1 MSTFPIWMLLTAR
14 VPPLAIAIAAVLAG
28 ASLSRADDAS
38 QARIVEVR
46 RIWDAAPHN
55 AFTDLVWRDGHWF
68 CVFREGAKH
77 VSPDGALRVLSSTDG
92 ATWSS
97 SALIRSTD
105 SDLRD
110 AKISIAPG
118 NRLMLCGAGALHEPV
133 NGMRHQS
140 YVWYSEDGRDWGEP
154 IPIGDPG
161 FWLWR
166 IVWHDDIAY
175 AVGYS
180 TALDRSTRTTRLY
193 RSTDGRTFEVIVP
206 ELNGAGR
213 SPGESSLLFD
223 SDGSS
228 LCIVR
233 HDDPKEP
240 AALLGS
246 SRSPYREWTW
256 KSLQTR
262 LGGPQ
267 VIRLPDGRLVVGGR
281 DSIGPPECNLWWLD
295 PETAK
300 LTTLATLP
308 SGGDTSYPGLVF
320 RDGLLWVS
328 YYSSHEEKTSIYLA
342 KVKLPD
348 ASDATR

>member
-1 MSTFPIWMLLTAR
+1 MPRLTLATPLMLA
-14 VPPLAIAIAAVLAG
+14 LAAIHFHPDE
-28 ASLSRADDAS
+28 SRAEDPG
-38 QARIVEVR
+38 QAEVISVR

-55 AFTDLVWRDGHWF
+55 AFTDLLWRDGRWF
-68 CVFREGAKH
+68 CVFREGERH
-77 VSPDGALRVLSSTDG
+77 VSPDGALRVLASPDG
-92 ATWSS
+92 ETWTS
-97 SALIRSTD
+97 SALIRSEH

-110 AKISIAPG
+110 AKITLAPD

-133 NGMRHQS
+133 NGLRHQS
-140 YVWYSEDGRDWGEP
+140 YIWYSNDGEDWGDA

-166 IVWHDDIAY
+166 VVWHDGAAY

-193 RSTDGRTFEVIVP
+193 RSTDGRKFEAIVP
-206 ELNGAGR
+206 ELNRAGR

-223 SDGSS
+223 KDGSA

-233 HDDPKEP
+233 HDDAKSS
-240 AALLGS
+240 AALLGTS
-246 SRSPYREWTW
+246 SAPYTEWTW
-256 KSLQTR
+256 TSLETR

-267 VIRLPDGRLVVGGR
+267 LIRLPDGRIMVGGR
-281 DSIGPPECNLWWLD
+281 HYVGQAKTNLWWLD
-295 PETAK
+295 PKSAT
-300 LTTLATLP
+300 LTPLATLP

-328 YYSSHEEKTSIYLA
+328 YYSSHDAKTSIYLA
-342 KVKLPD
+342 KLKLPSAND
-348 ASDATR
+348 